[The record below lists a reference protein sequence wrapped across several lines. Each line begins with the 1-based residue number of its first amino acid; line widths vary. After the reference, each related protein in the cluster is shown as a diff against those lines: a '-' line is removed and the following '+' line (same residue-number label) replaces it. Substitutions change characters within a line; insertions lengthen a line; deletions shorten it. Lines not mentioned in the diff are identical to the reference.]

1 MEHILHT
8 SAKAKV
14 AWSEVCYPKKEGGLG
29 LKDLEVWN
37 ISSMLRH
44 VWTLF
49 ACAGSIWVAWIQAY
63 MLKGRSFWSVS
74 IPQSCSWCWR
84 KVLKL
89 RFIAKNF
96 IKFEVGDGKMIHLW
110 QDNWH
115 PLGMLNERFGS
126 RVIYDAQIRL
136 DSRLDSILSNGTSGV
151 GSLLGQRSL
160 LIYRVGFLKFSLVLL
175 ISRYGLLL
183 VRVPM

>member
-37 ISSMLRH
+37 ISSMLRQ

-49 ACAGSIWVAWIQAY
+49 ACALSIWVAWIQAY

-110 QDNWH
+110 QDY
-115 PLGMLNERFGS
+115 G
-126 RVIYDAQIRL
+126 
-136 DSRLDSILSNGTSGV
+136 IL
-151 GSLLGQRSL
+151 LECLMRDL
-160 LIYRVGFLKFSLVLL
+160 ALVLSMMLKVGWILDL
-175 ISRYGLLL
+175 ILFSVMAHL
-183 VRVPM
+183 VLEACSVKGAC